1 MLLKGNGL
9 GRLIGVFTP
18 FNFEI
23 TNLLKEGTNSL
34 VVKVDNKRLPEAVP
48 TVNADWWNFGGI
60 TRPVTLIEMPAT
72 YIRDYYV
79 QLAKDDK
86 NMIEGWVQLEGSDK
100 EQKITLD
107 IPELKVKKEVTT
119 DANGYASFLIKSKPI
134 LWTPENPK

>member
-1 MLLKGNGL
+1 
-9 GRLIGVFTP
+9 
-18 FNFEI
+18 
-23 TNLLKEGTNSL
+23 
-34 VVKVDNKRLPEAVP
+34 
-48 TVNADWWNFGGI
+48 
-60 TRPVTLIEMPAT
+60 MPAT

-119 DANGYASFLIKSKPI
+119 DANGYASFLIKSKPMDSGESEI
-134 LWTPENPK
+134 ICREPGFRNG